1 MAKITDQLISNF
13 YNEAIAKDFSRDVNF
28 RVTQIVPDPI
38 LNLGSNFIKE
48 SDLVYAKAAKLPARN
63 ITNQEA
69 KYMGLTFNLP
79 GVVEYP
85 ESANYSLE
93 FYCDVKSALRTKFE
107 EWTRVTFN
115 DENSTGNYVV
125 PTRNAIIQLAQ
136 IDSQLN
142 IVQEYKLVGV
152 SIRQVG
158 DIEYAIAE
166 GTGSVVSFN
175 ATFAYHYYELVGA
188 NGGRTYKGP

>member
-1 MAKITDQLISNF
+1 MAKITDQLITNF
-13 YNEAIAKDFSRDVNF
+13 YNEAINKDFSRDINF
-28 RVTQIVPDPI
+28 RVTQIVPDPA
-38 LNLGSNFIKE
+38 LDLGTNFIQE

-85 ESANYSLE
+85 DSASYSLE
-93 FYCDVKSALRTKFE
+93 FYCDVNSVLRNKFE
-107 EWTRVTFN
+107 QWTRVTFN
-115 DENSTGNYVV
+115 DANSTGNYTV
-125 PTRNAIIQLAQ
+125 PTRNAVIQLAQ
-136 IDSQLN
+136 INSTLDV
-142 IVQEYKLVGV
+142 VQEYKLVGV

-158 DIEYAIAE
+158 DIEYTMAE
-166 GTGSVVSFN
+166 GTGAVMSFN

-188 NGGRTYKGP
+188 NNGITFRGP